1 MNTVICA
8 NTVPAPW
15 RIAVLNQSEPTLA
28 WIFFPVAPRVA
39 PLAYPNLLGK
49 KGYVVV
55 VVVVVVVAPRVAPQI
70 RPSDAFLCGFTLSII
85 CFPPNS
91 SVSILSMM
99 LILAL

>member
-39 PLAYPNLLGK
+39 P
-49 KGYVVV
+49 
-55 VVVVVVVAPRVAPQI
+55 QI

-85 CFPPNS
+85 CFSPNS

>member
-39 PLAYPNLLGK
+39 P
-49 KGYVVV
+49 
-55 VVVVVVVAPRVAPQI
+55 QI
-70 RPSDAFLCGFTLSII
+70 RPSDALCGFALLII
-85 CFPPNS
+85 CFSP
-91 SVSILSMM
+91 ILLCQFFQVSMM